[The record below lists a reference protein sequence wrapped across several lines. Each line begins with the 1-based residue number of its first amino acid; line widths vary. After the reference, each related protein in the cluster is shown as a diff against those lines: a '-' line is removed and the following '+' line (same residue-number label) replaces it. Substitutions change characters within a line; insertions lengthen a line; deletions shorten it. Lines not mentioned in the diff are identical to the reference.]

1 LLCRSRFLA
10 GGDIRDSVDVAD
22 ANRIPVRIS
31 RGCGSATNRPRRALM
46 LRNTVRGVLGLVL
59 VAAATWLANY
69 LTELM
74 FGPENSDTG
83 A

>member
-1 LLCRSRFLA
+1 
-10 GGDIRDSVDVAD
+10 
-22 ANRIPVRIS
+22 
-31 RGCGSATNRPRRALM
+31 M

-74 FGPENSDTG
+74 FGPENSDTS